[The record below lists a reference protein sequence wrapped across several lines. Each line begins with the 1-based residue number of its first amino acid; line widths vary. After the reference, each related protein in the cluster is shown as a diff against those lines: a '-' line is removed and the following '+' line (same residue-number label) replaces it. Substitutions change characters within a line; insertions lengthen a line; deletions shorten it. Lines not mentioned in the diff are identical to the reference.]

1 MIKIHSVTPNRRIR
15 LLWGEI
21 MNRASIRENQKNY
34 LERFIMYKNYLTN
47 LAITSFAW
55 DNLPPTIDP
64 LFIETQLFFT
74 GKLLYFR
81 DEYVGDLVTL
91 FSGASPLNVYNQP
104 ILRYAYA
111 NNGYYNTLDER
122 DSVIIYNNPLYTGD
136 ALTITSYALKLATLD
151 QIITV
156 NAQAQRT
163 PYILMADTADRLSIE
178 NFFSQM
184 NDGANVIFPK
194 KTFDMDNVRVLNLNA
209 PYVADKIQ
217 LLKTLYMNEILTYL
231 GIDSN
236 TAYKNAQQI
245 SVEINADLGI
255 THASVNNRLIT
266 RQHAVQ
272 RINRMFDTNITVRH
286 TSFSY
291 NEQLEVTGI
300 GNIHNDVV

>member
-1 MIKIHSVTPNRRIR
+1 MTPNRRIR
-15 LLWGEI
+15 LLWGEN

-91 FSGASPLNVYNQP
+91 FSGVSPLNVYNQP

-122 DSVIIYNNPLYTGD
+122 NSVIIYNNPLYTGD

-266 RQHAVQ
+266 RQQAVQ
-272 RINRMFDTNITVRH
+272 RINNMFNTTITVRH

-291 NEQLEVTGI
+291 NEQMEVTGI

>member
-1 MIKIHSVTPNRRIR
+1 
-15 LLWGEI
+15 

-91 FSGASPLNVYNQP
+91 FSGVSPLNVYNQP

-151 QIITV
+151 QIIMV

-266 RQHAVQ
+266 RQQAVQ
-272 RINRMFDTNITVRH
+272 RINNMFKTNIIVRH

-291 NEQLEVTGI
+291 NEQAEVTGI
-300 GNIHNDVV
+300 GDLHNDVV

>member
-1 MIKIHSVTPNRRIR
+1 MTPNRRIR

-74 GKLLYFR
+74 GKVLYFR

-91 FSGASPLNVYNQP
+91 FSGVSPLNVYNQP

-151 QIITV
+151 QIIMV

-266 RQHAVQ
+266 RQQAVQ
-272 RINRMFDTNITVRH
+272 RINNMFKTNIIVRH

-291 NEQLEVTGI
+291 NEQAEVTGI
-300 GNIHNDVV
+300 GDLHNDVV

>member
-1 MIKIHSVTPNRRIR
+1 
-15 LLWGEI
+15 

-74 GKLLYFR
+74 GKVLYFR

-91 FSGASPLNVYNQP
+91 FSGVSPLNVYNQP

-151 QIITV
+151 QIIMV

-266 RQHAVQ
+266 RQQAVQ
-272 RINRMFDTNITVRH
+272 RINNMFKTNIIVRH

-291 NEQLEVTGI
+291 NEQAEVTGI
-300 GNIHNDVV
+300 GDLHNDVV

>member
-1 MIKIHSVTPNRRIR
+1 MTPNRRIR

-91 FSGASPLNVYNQP
+91 FSGVSPLNVYNQP

-151 QIITV
+151 QIIMV

-266 RQHAVQ
+266 RQQAVQ
-272 RINRMFDTNITVRH
+272 RINNMFKTNIIVRH

-291 NEQLEVTGI
+291 NEQAEVTGI
-300 GNIHNDVV
+300 GDLHNDVV

>member
-1 MIKIHSVTPNRRIR
+1 MIKIHSVTPNRRIL
-15 LLWGEI
+15 LLWGDS

-91 FSGASPLNVYNQP
+91 FSGVSPLNVYNQP

-122 DSVIIYNNPLYTGD
+122 NSVIIYNNPLYTGD

-266 RQHAVQ
+266 RQQAVQ
-272 RINRMFDTNITVRH
+272 RINNMFNTSITVRH

-291 NEQLEVTGI
+291 NEQMEVTGI

>member
-91 FSGASPLNVYNQP
+91 FSGVSPLNVYNQP

-151 QIITV
+151 QIIMV

-266 RQHAVQ
+266 RQQAVQ
-272 RINRMFDTNITVRH
+272 RINNMFKTNIIVRH

-291 NEQLEVTGI
+291 NEQAEVTGI
-300 GNIHNDVV
+300 GDLHNDVV